1 MRNPPTLSFA
11 LHHHGEGL
19 PHVVVHDIAEQEK
32 KESFS
37 LPTHDESMRTSNP
50 WRNRAHVETPFPP
63 TPVLAHFECALSLAR
78 PVVHEGGKPRTASPS
93 SLLHCTPRARRSSCR
108 EPLQRQTTNGRV
120 VVPCSLFKKALLL
133 VDLLF
138 KQLPR
143 NNYPTVCSLPLG
155 RQNGLKTGSAKC
167 F

>member
-1 MRNPPTLSFA
+1 MISQSRRRRTPSHYQPTTNPCA
-11 LHHHGEGL
+11 
-19 PHVVVHDIAEQEK
+19 
-32 KESFS
+32 
-37 LPTHDESMRTSNP
+37 LPTHGETALTSRPPSLRLQFWRTLS
-50 WRNRAHVETPFPP
+50 
-63 TPVLAHFECALSLAR
+63 ALSLAR

-138 KQLPR
+138 KKLPR

-155 RQNGLKTGSAKC
+155 RQNELKTGSAKC